1 MKKDELD
8 RLQAYWRDEMKAA
21 RTYERLAEATADE
34 RSRQLL
40 LEMRDVELRHAARW
54 EARIQELGGELPP
67 LPSAHRAGWLALLA
81 RLGGQDWVYRRL
93 EETEREAVTAYGAD
107 LTDAASTAI
116 AAEAQAEERQHA
128 TILRAMSRA
137 QVGGLGEILSRER
150 WHRGGGGAMRELIF
164 GINDGLVST
173 LSLVSGVAGAQ
184 PGRGVILLAGVAGL
198 LAGAISMAAGA
209 YISTKSEREVYE
221 AEVAR
226 ERQELEENPEE
237 ETEEL
242 RILYELKG
250 FSQPEAER
258 LVARMSQD
266 QELMLEGLL
275 RDELGLM
282 PERFPNP
289 WKAGAFSGG
298 AFVVGAVIPLIAYF
312 FFLEG
317 LSAVIASAGLSI
329 AALFIIGVLKTL
341 FTGRSWWRSGLEMVG
356 IGLFATLVTYLI
368 GTLFGVQVE

>member
-1 MKKDELD
+1 MEDELA
-8 RLQAYWRDEMKAA
+8 RLRAYWRDEMEAA
-21 RTYERLAEATADE
+21 QTYERLAKAAGDE
-34 RSRQLL
+34 RSRRLL
-40 LEMRDVELRHAARW
+40 LEMRDMELRHAARW
-54 EARIQELGGELPP
+54 AARIRELGGELPP
-67 LPSAHRAGWLALLA
+67 PPSTRKARWLAFLA
-81 RLGGQDWVYRRL
+81 RVGGRERVYRRL
-93 EETEREAVTAYGAD
+93 EETERGAVAAYGAD
-107 LTDAASTAI
+107 LTDAVSAAI

-128 TILRAMSRA
+128 VVLRAMSRA
-137 QVGGLGEILSRER
+137 RAEGPEEILGRER

-184 PGRGVILLAGVAGL
+184 PGRMVILLAGVAGM
-198 LAGAISMAAGA
+198 LAGTISMAAGA

-226 ERQELEENPEE
+226 EQQELEENPEE
-237 ETEEL
+237 EKEEL
-242 RILYELKG
+242 RILYQLKG
-250 FSQPEAER
+250 FSREEAER
-258 LVARMSQD
+258 LVERMSQD
-266 QELMLEGLL
+266 RELMLEGLL

-298 AFVVGAVIPLIAYF
+298 AFVVGAVIPLMSYL
-312 FFLEG
+312 FLEG
-317 LSAVIASAGLSI
+317 LPAVVASAGFSA
-329 AALFIIGVLKTL
+329 AALFVIGVVKTL

-356 IGLFATLVTYLI
+356 IGLFATVITYLI